1 MFRIIECLLFIISI
15 FMFYKSTKEA
25 MKLNN
30 YLQNRINELDK
41 QIKNESKFRESLD
54 KNDMR

>member
-1 MFRIIECLLFIISI
+1 
-15 FMFYKSTKEA
+15 MFYKSTKEA